1 MLFFSLYGAS
11 YYLIEMVNSKKRLSH
26 SAQSRQYLHPIEEQN
41 SNSDT
46 HRSPSVIAS
55 FLNKWYAILLIQD
68 PEARIPLRV
77 LIPVTIMC
85 LMYVICRVYVYVEDI
100 ISLQEQPS
108 SVYIRTDRLVWV
120 FGA

>member
-1 MLFFSLYGAS
+1 MLFFSLYSAS
-11 YYLIEMVNSKKRLSH
+11 YCLIEMVKSKKRLSH
-26 SAQSRQYLHPIEEQN
+26 SAQSRQHLHPIEEQN
-41 SNSDT
+41 SNSDA

-55 FLNKWYAILLIQD
+55 FLNKWYTILLIQD